1 MPDQPEISKE
11 KMVGTKNSQERFEP
25 DALVQQG
32 FILHQQGK
40 LHEAQAIYEH
50 LLNIQPNHFDALQ
63 LLGAVFVATRHH
75 AQAVDIFTKA
85 LEVNPDR
92 ADIYYNQGIALKEL
106 RDWDG
111 ALLSYGKAISIKP
124 DYVEAYY
131 NQGNALQELQR
142 LDEALLSY
150 DKAISIKPDYAEAYN
165 NRGNI
170 LRELKRLDEAL
181 VNYDKAISIQPHQV
195 VLYYNRGNILRELKR
210 LDEALVNYDKAIS
223 INPDHAGAHW
233 NRSLCHLLKGDFSAG
248 WQGYEWR
255 WKNEN
260 ASHASG
266 NRSFTEPLWLGQ
278 EDLNNKTILLYAE
291 QGLGDTIQ
299 FCRYATKVSKLGA
312 KVILE
317 VQQPLLKLLTR
328 LEGVDEI
335 FSRGDLLPH
344 FDYQCPLLSLPLAF
358 KTDLQSIPPTSRN
371 IRADKEKI
379 TKWETLLGERT
390 KPRVG
395 IAWSGG
401 TMLKNVF
408 NRSLTLS
415 EILPYLASNVE
426 YVSLQKEIRDV
437 DKTLLNQHSEI
448 KHFGEALEDFTDTA
462 ALCELMDIVISVDT
476 SVAHLAGTVGIN
488 TWVLLPY
495 SPDWRWLLDSNE
507 SPWYPSMKLYRQEK
521 KMDWDGTLDTLMSDL
536 EKIAK

>member
-1 MPDQPEISKE
+1 M
-11 KMVGTKNSQERFEP
+11 
-25 DALVQQG
+25 
-32 FILHQQGK
+32 
-40 LHEAQAIYEH
+40 
-50 LLNIQPNHFDALQ
+50 
-63 LLGAVFVATRHH
+63 
-75 AQAVDIFTKA
+75 
-85 LEVNPDR
+85 
-92 ADIYYNQGIALKEL
+92 
-106 RDWDG
+106 
-111 ALLSYGKAISIKP
+111 
-124 DYVEAYY
+124 
-131 NQGNALQELQR
+131 
-142 LDEALLSY
+142 
-150 DKAISIKPDYAEAYN
+150 
-165 NRGNI
+165 
-170 LRELKRLDEAL
+170 
-181 VNYDKAISIQPHQV
+181 
-195 VLYYNRGNILRELKR
+195 
-210 LDEALVNYDKAIS
+210 
-223 INPDHAGAHW
+223 
-233 NRSLCHLLKGDFSAG
+233 
-248 WQGYEWR
+248 
-255 WKNEN
+255 
-260 ASHASG
+260 
-266 NRSFTEPLWLGQ
+266 
-278 EDLNNKTILLYAE
+278 LYAE

-415 EILPYLASNVE
+415 EILPYLPSNVE

-437 DKTLLNQHSEI
+437 DKALLNQHSEI
-448 KHFGEALEDFTDTA
+448 KHFGQALKDFTDTA